1 MALAEIKAGRA
12 DQVADVFDKQNAAVS
27 QRQARGGVGDHLGV
41 EMAAFP
47 GIDLNRRGAG
57 GANAGGVIDRLLIAF
72 NHRAVG
78 ASFQPGEGFG
88 EQGGFAGAG
97 AGNQI

>member
-1 MALAEIKAGRA
+1 MLSSIRLAAANICGYFSGLSSPSVTDSTATLWRSPRSKLAG
-12 DQVADVFDKQNAAVS
+12 QTKVADVFDKQNAAVS

-57 GANAGGVIDRLLIAF
+57 GANAGGVIDRC
-72 NHRAVG
+72 
-78 ASFQPGEGFG
+78 
-88 EQGGFAGAG
+88 
-97 AGNQI
+97 